1 MPSETKVKRIFL
13 VGFRTTGKTTIG
25 KLLAQKLNWSFWD
38 CDFLITQESGQNIES
53 LTKKGTDW
61 TAFRKL
67 ENETLEEVSK
77 LDNAVISCGGGV
89 GVNDVLSQDSK
100 TTFGELN
107 RNILS
112 SATDSLIILLTSD
125 TSKIRQRLKRQY
137 KNNKLMPFLITDNA
151 KKMETEKDKNILI
164 EKLIDDSIATYEK
177 RKDLYDLLTKVK
189 INTDSQSL
197 EKTSEEILKYVR

>member
-1 MPSETKVKRIFL
+1 MPFEKKVKRIFL

-38 CDFLITQESGQNIES
+38 CDFLITQESGKNIEA

-61 TAFRKL
+61 TVFRKL

-107 RNILS
+107 RDILKS
-112 SATDSLIILLTSD
+112 RADSLVVLLTSD
-125 TSKIRQRLKRQY
+125 IKKIRQRLKRQY
-137 KNNKLMPFLITDNA
+137 KNNKLMPFLITENA
-151 KKMETEKDKNILI
+151 KKMESEKDKNILI

-177 RKDLYDLLTKVK
+177 RKDLYDLLTNVK

-197 EKTSEEILKYVR
+197 AKTSEEILKYVR